1 MKKVLGLR
9 FDSAALF
16 TVDLRR
22 LVVADRF
29 ILPLLLI
36 ASAYPATAGG
46 LIETWTA
53 ASNTASSITGDVRF
67 SGDKITFQNGK
78 SLPLQ
83 KAGSVT
89 VGDFDGNAVPAV
101 LYKGTK
107 PSNLTLLMEH
117 TIFLRIL
124 LTLFPF
130 PPFSRGVRNP
140 HL

>member
-53 ASNTASSITGDVRF
+53 ASTTASSITGDVRF

-83 KAGSVT
+83 KVGSVT
-89 VGDFDGNAVPAV
+89 VGDFDGKAVPAM
-101 LYKGTK
+101 LYKVTK
-107 PSNLTLLMEH
+107 PANLELRMENK
-117 TIFLRIL
+117 LC
-124 LTLFPF
+124 
-130 PPFSRGVRNP
+130 GRNP
-140 HL
+140 CHYKLGKASCRERVCYKV